1 MAIDR
6 RKIIETMS
14 SIEVTHDDNGF
25 IEKFNVLLNQ
35 LPVRFWNGFAERLIQ
50 KTPQELV
57 EPTEYLL
64 YNAAHECG
72 YHTGYGI
79 ITSPEW
85 QKVIA
90 PMVEKE
96 PEDILHGAFALFTAW
111 GWGDTEIQELVPGE
125 KMVVR
130 VYDYYESDVVEYGS
144 SPRRSA
150 YMIAGVCA
158 AFMELA
164 YAGPYDPEGAPIG
177 IFSCKQVKGIESG
190 DSYGEFVV
198 TKAMDE

>member
-14 SIEVTHDDNGF
+14 GVEVSSDANGL

-35 LPVRFWNGFAERLIQ
+35 LPVYFWNGFAERLIQ
-50 KTPQELV
+50 KTALELI

-85 QKVIA
+85 REVVA
-90 PMVEKE
+90 PMVEQE

-111 GWGDTEIQELVPGE
+111 GWGDAEIHELVPGE
-125 KMVVR
+125 RMVVR
-130 VYDYYESDVVEYGS
+130 DYDYYESDIVAYGRS
-144 SPRRSA
+144 RRPRA
-150 YMIAGVCA
+150 YMTAGVCA

-164 YAGPYDPEGAPIG
+164 YAGPYDPQGAPVG
-177 IFSCKQVKGIESG
+177 TFTCRQVKGIECG

-198 TKAMDE
+198 TRA